1 MGILLHNPG
10 VSFFDICNFIVT
22 HEDLLILLVF
32 IPVACGHYSGNASA
46 QYVWMAY
53 CINMTN
59 NTLSFTGQFCL
70 VFI

>member
-46 QYVWMAY
+46 QYV
-53 CINMTN
+53 
-59 NTLSFTGQFCL
+59 
-70 VFI
+70 